1 MAVPGLNIDAVA
13 PGLVDAQFGS
23 VLGSIENAEDR
34 EAKRNELIE
43 FFKTGDGSA
52 EIQEKINLINDLY
65 DTTDAALTS
74 VATTP
79 PLVVALKAV
88 PAVLVVGQA
97 TGTPNPGFGSSLCSA
112 FKGIVQAVAS
122 LAEGQIKTIAY
133 YCASIGFD
141 STSAVTT
148 LNTKLTA
155 AKSAADTL

>member
-1 MAVPGLNIDAVA
+1 MAVPGLNIDSVA

-65 DTTDAALTS
+65 DTTNDALTS

-97 TGTPNPGFGSSLCSA
+97 TGSPNPGFGSSLCSA
-112 FKGIVQAVAS
+112 FKGIVKAVAS

>member
-1 MAVPGLNIDAVA
+1 MAVSGLNIDAVA

-23 VLGSIENAEDR
+23 VLDSIENDKDR

-88 PAVLVVGQA
+88 PAVLVIGQA
-97 TGTPNPGFGSSLCSA
+97 TGSPNPGFGSSLSSA

-122 LAEGQIKTIAY
+122 LAVGEIKTIAY

-141 STSAVTT
+141 STSAVTA